1 MTLKTKI
8 IAGVIALLVIIQ
20 FFGINKE
27 NPIYQAENDFITI
40 TNPPEDIAQIIKTSC
55 YDCHSYQTEYPWYTS
70 IAPVSWWIGDH
81 IEEGRE
87 HFNLSEWGKYSEKKA
102 LHKLEEFYEEV
113 EEGEMPLT
121 SYTLMHGEAGLSDE
135 QVKKLVTWVKS
146 LPGVEH
152 GDH

>member
-8 IAGVIALLVIIQ
+8 IAGVMALLVIIQ

-146 LPGVEH
+146 LPGVEQ